1 LLLRTTGQAMDWGSL
16 FFKFSGRINR
26 AKFWIAALIYSGIN
40 VILNII
46 GYATDQNAVFQA
58 LNGMIGLV
66 ILISSLAVGI
76 KRLHDRNK
84 SGWYL
89 LFFYVVPGILVMAAI
104 GTYLTMEDGTLI
116 AAVLGL
122 ASAAV
127 GIWAFIELGCLR
139 GTVGG
144 NPYGPDP
151 IAPAG
156 VAPARNPV

>member
-1 LLLRTTGQAMDWGSL
+1 MDWGNLL
-16 FFKFSGRINR
+16 FRFSGRINR
-26 AKFWIAALIYSGIN
+26 AKFWIAALIYFGIN

-46 GYATDQNAVFQA
+46 GYVTDQNAIFQA
-58 LNGMIGLV
+58 LNGMIELV

-89 LFFYVVPGILVMAAI
+89 LFFYVVPSVLAMAAI

-116 AAVLGL
+116 TAVLGL
-122 ASAAV
+122 ASVAV
-127 GIWAFIELGCLR
+127 FIWAFVELGCLR

-144 NPYGPDP
+144 NSYGPDP
-151 IAPAG
+151 IAPPG
-156 VAPARNPV
+156 ITPARGPV